1 MCAQHW
7 FLPVLGGFL
16 FYKLLQW
23 KLVGKVEYL
32 EPYLWISKYHQRTS
46 LLKLVLWRNPSV
58 LWKFPNLSL
67 KQNQSEKLENK
78 IHTACTHSYSG
89 KYLKTIGCLLK
100 IILTIPSKDYESLQF
115 KSNRSQIKYS
125 HEEASLNEGEHWR
138 CVGGRCRF
146 TLAQVGNQP
155 EPRLSYSADLQ
166 FKWTLMEFVA
176 AVLTSYSGF
185 IEYNNF
191 SQCSKPK

>member
-1 MCAQHW
+1 VHAQHW
-7 FLPVLGGFL
+7 FLLVLGGFL

-32 EPYLWISKYHQRTS
+32 EPYLLDLKISSKNQSFETG
-46 LLKLVLWRNPSV
+46 
-58 LWKFPNLSL
+58 SL
-67 KQNQSEKLENK
+67 KKPVSSLKFSKAELKTKSKWEVRKLNK
-78 IHTACTHSYSG
+78 YCLHTHSYSG
-89 KYLKTIGCLLK
+89 KYLKTVGCLQK
-100 IILTIPSKDYESLQF
+100 IILTIPSKDYKSLQF
-115 KSNRSQIKYS
+115 KSNISQIKYS
-125 HEEASLNEGEHWR
+125 HEETSLNEGEHWR

-191 SQCSKPK
+191 S